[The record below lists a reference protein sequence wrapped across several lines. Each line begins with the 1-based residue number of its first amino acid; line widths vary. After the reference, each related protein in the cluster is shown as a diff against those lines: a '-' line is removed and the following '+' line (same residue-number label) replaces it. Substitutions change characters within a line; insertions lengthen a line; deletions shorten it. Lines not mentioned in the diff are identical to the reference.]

1 MNINR
6 ITDSLNQLFH
16 EEDQRIVF
24 WFDPDQEFTQVV
36 PDLSL
41 GDVDRIN
48 LKNSSQLEIK
58 VRIELGDQSR
68 KYLLYAPYAPPEP
81 DQDWLMDIRMYS
93 YVFSADRAS
102 MILGDLGLSNQS
114 MREHLNRRRKFF
126 DNKERFAKLKKLVS
140 PDDRENQLDLKM
152 LTVLVRAEQS
162 SFFDILINLFG
173 EMCQGQEPECWSQP
187 ASWQEIQKFGL
198 DEFFW
203 DEMARTFGY
212 HSQKQGLYDL
222 LIRVLITDLA
232 GGLRKELPDSLK
244 HFILEEQGL
253 AANVSVFVSQWRSH
267 LGHYMKYGQLSA

>member
-41 GDVDRIN
+41 GDVYRIN

-140 PDDRENQLDLKM
+140 P
-152 LTVLVRAEQS
+152 
-162 SFFDILINLFG
+162 
-173 EMCQGQEPECWSQP
+173 
-187 ASWQEIQKFGL
+187 
-198 DEFFW
+198 
-203 DEMARTFGY
+203 
-212 HSQKQGLYDL
+212 
-222 LIRVLITDLA
+222 
-232 GGLRKELPDSLK
+232 
-244 HFILEEQGL
+244 
-253 AANVSVFVSQWRSH
+253 
-267 LGHYMKYGQLSA
+267 